1 MEIISGQVETLRLYR
16 DSWGVMRLLSGSA
29 NERTDVVGTLLGF
42 DVGDTVEVEGAWEN
56 HPRFGERFKARAI
69 RVLVPTD
76 ASGAIA
82 WLRGRMPQIGRRL
95 ATEMVERWGLPGLW
109 DVLAERPH
117 ELASENGG
125 LRGITPERARRIGEA
140 YRAHRAERDRMVELK
155 RWQLTDNQI
164 AKLTAAWGDRV
175 IDRLRED
182 PYAAIEHVDGFG
194 WARADDL
201 ARRMGLPA
209 AHPSRIRAALL
220 HVLDEAAGAG
230 HCYVPLPK
238 LVAVAQK
245 HLCRDGRA
253 GTDGVTEA
261 AIRREGNVLLDA
273 GKLVVSGPWRVY
285 AADIAEAEERVAANV
300 LRLLGRAGAA
310 QEGRA
315 A

>member
-1 MEIISGQVETLRLYR
+1 MSLERISGQVEAIRLYR
-16 DSWGVMRLLSGSA
+16 DSWGVMVLLTGSS

-42 DVGDTVEVEGAWEN
+42 DVGDTVEVEGAWEK
-56 HPRFGERFKARAI
+56 HPRFGERFKAKAI

-82 WLRGRMPQIGRRL
+82 WLMGRMPQIGRRL
-95 ATEMVERWGLPGLW
+95 ATAMVERWGLPTLW

-117 ELASENGG
+117 ELVE
-125 LRGITPERARRIGEA
+125 LRGITLERAKAIGEA
-140 YRAHRAERDRMVELK
+140 YQAHRAERDRMVELK
-155 RWQLTDNQI
+155 GWALTDNQI
-164 AKLTAAWGDRV
+164 ARLTKAWGAHV
-175 IDRLRED
+175 IERLRED

-220 HVLDEAAGAG
+220 HILDEAAGAG

-238 LVAVAQK
+238 LLKLAAKALRREKPGGAADNVP
-245 HLCRDGRA
+245 D
-253 GTDGVTEA
+253 E
-261 AIRREGNVLLDA
+261 AIRREGNALLDA
-273 GKLVVSGPWRVY
+273 GKLVIGTRWQVY

-300 LRLLGRAGAA
+300 LRLLGR
-310 QEGRA
+310 RA

>member
-1 MEIISGQVETLRLYR
+1 MEQVSGQVEAIRLYR
-16 DSWGVMRLLSGSA
+16 DSWGVMVLLTGSS

-42 DVGDTVEVEGAWEN
+42 DVGDTVEVDGAWEK
-56 HPRFGERFKARAI
+56 HPRFGERFKAKAI

-82 WLRGRMPQIGRRL
+82 WLMGRMPQIGRRL
-95 ATEMVERWGLPGLW
+95 ATAMVERWGLPTLW

-117 ELASENGG
+117 EIVE
-125 LRGITPERARRIGEA
+125 LRGITLERAKAIGEA
-140 YRAHRAERDRMVELK
+140 YQAHRAERDRMVELK
-155 RWQLTDNQI
+155 RWQLTDGQI
-164 AKLTAAWGDRV
+164 ARLTKAWGAQV
-175 IDRLRED
+175 IERLRED

-220 HVLDEAAGAG
+220 HILDEAAGAG

-238 LVAVAQK
+238 LLKLAAKALRREKPGGAV
-245 HLCRDGRA
+245 DNVP
-253 GTDGVTEA
+253 DE
-261 AIRREGNVLLDA
+261 AIRREGNALLDA
-273 GKLVVSGPWRVY
+273 GKLVIGTRWQVY

-300 LRLLGRAGAA
+300 LRLLGR
-310 QEGRA
+310 RA